1 MYRKE
6 KKIPTIIALFLI
18 LGGLGIGVYLDR
30 RPQSFTSMANPSNVP
45 VDVQFTNVSDSSL
58 TVSWLTAQETTGSV
72 VVSSD
77 VQKLTF
83 LDDGDSDNLPRPR
96 NTHYVTV
103 KNLSEDTNYSVKV
116 ISGTNS
122 CKEERACPVFSQKTA
137 SKLSSTLDLPP
148 THGVI
153 VDKNGKP
160 QEGAIV
166 YLTVSNNSI
175 LSGKTDKLGLWVI
188 PFNNLRTGDLLSRP
202 NLSDS
207 DLIQITVKN
216 SSDGVSSA
224 VIDLKSIKQNLA
236 IPDMV
241 IGNSYNFINLLS
253 KKDQLAKLNNQN
265 ILGAKTA
272 VTIFPTM
279 TKKPEKPAEIDILFP
294 QNDRD
299 YTPDKKPKLRGVA
312 RPGSQVLITV
322 KSDPQTG
329 KIKTAKDGT
338 WSWTPPKNLEPGLHE
353 VTIQSYDSSGKLVT
367 VKKTFYVLKSGESVL
382 GEATLSGELIT
393 VTCAPS
399 VCLPSP
405 TTIPTTAPTVPS
417 ATPAPTSPPQPTA
430 VQPTVI
436 APTLQPQPTSP
447 PVGAPRSGSTGPT
460 TILFAAS
467 AALLFLGTKLLLFP

>member
-6 KKIPTIIALFLI
+6 KKIPTILALFLL

-30 RPQSFTSMANPSNVP
+30 RPQSLTSMANPSNIP
-45 VDVQFTNVSDSSL
+45 VDVQFTNISDSSF

-96 NTHYVTV
+96 DTHYVTV
-103 KNLSEDTNYSVKV
+103 KNLSEDTSYSVKI

-122 CKEERACPVFSQKTA
+122 CKEEQACPVFSQKTA
-137 SKLSSTLDLPP
+137 QKLSSTLDLPP
-148 THGVI
+148 AHGVV
-153 VDKNGKP
+153 VDNNNKP

-188 PFNNLRTGDLLSRP
+188 PFNNLRTGDFLSRP
-202 NLSDS
+202 NLTDS

-216 SSDGVSSA
+216 SPEGVASA

-236 IPDMV
+236 IPDMT
-241 IGNSYNFINLLS
+241 IGNSYNFINLIS
-253 KKDQLAKLNNQN
+253 KKDQLAQLNKQN
-265 ILGAKTA
+265 ILGAKTS
-272 VTIFPTM
+272 VTNFPTM

-294 QNDRD
+294 KNDRD
-299 YTPDKKPKLRGVA
+299 FTPDKKPKLRGVA

-322 KSDPQTG
+322 KSNPQTG

-338 WSWTPPKNLEPGLHE
+338 WSWIPPKNLEPGLHE
-353 VTIQSYDSSGKLVT
+353 ITIQSYDSSGKLVT
-367 VKKTFYVLKSGESVL
+367 VTKTFYVLKSGESVL
-382 GEATLSGELIT
+382 GEATLSGDLIT

-417 ATPAPTSPPQPTA
+417 ATPAATSPPQSTA
-430 VQPTVI
+430 TT
-436 APTLQPQPTSP
+436 APTLQPIQPTT
-447 PVGAPRSGSTGPT
+447 PVGTPRSGSTGIT
-460 TILFAAS
+460 TVMFAAS
-467 AALLFLGTKLLLFP
+467 ATLLFLGAKLLLFP